1 MDIKDISLDGK
12 TLKGLGE
19 QGNSWNT
26 PQDFQKIGK
35 EKIYSLKQLIKELED
50 LITEREKM
58 SKQLIKE
65 GDSMKADINKFITE
79 NKVVSPE
86 DARDR
91 NGLRQKQIEISTMQL
106 NEKVTSWKDVA
117 LLKKELR
124 ERQKELTDK
133 EDRINMFDKILEA

>member
-12 TLKGLGE
+12 PLKGLKDLN
-19 QGNSWNT
+19 NSWNT
-26 PQDFQKIGK
+26 SQDFQKIGK
-35 EKIYSLKQLIKELED
+35 EKIDSLKQLIKELED
-50 LITEREKM
+50 LINEREKL
-58 SKQLIKE
+58 SKLLIKE
-65 GDSMKADINKFITE
+65 GDSMKEDINKFITE

-124 ERQKELTDK
+124 DRQKELTDK
-133 EDRINMFDKILEA
+133 QDRINMFDKILEE

>member
-1 MDIKDISLDGK
+1 MDIKDISFKGN

-26 PQDFQKIGK
+26 SQDFQEIGK
-35 EKIYSLKQLIKELED
+35 EKIDSLKQLIKELEG
-50 LITEREKM
+50 LIVEREKM
-58 SKQLIKE
+58 SKEILKE

-91 NGLRQKQIEISTMQL
+91 NGLRQKQIEISELQL
-106 NEKVTSWKDVA
+106 NERVTSWKDVA

-124 ERQKELTDK
+124 DRQKELTDK
-133 EDRINMFDKILEA
+133 EDRINMFDKILET